1 MLGNSNTI
9 ANRNSAVKAENG
21 FIALLRKLNS
31 IQVGPRTAGDPTKI
45 KARPLAELL
54 RLLLMLLENGLSLP
68 KALQSLAEDRSTRKF
83 SHVLNRLRMTIEAGG
98 TLSQGMQHYPKTFT
112 QMQVQQI
119 RMGEQS
125 GAMERALAR
134 VCEQMERHVALRK
147 RITNK
152 VSYPILITVAGSGL
166 MIFMCVVVIP
176 EFETV
181 YSGSGVDLPVVTHV
195 VTGMSRMVIGWG
207 WLTIPLSMLAAFLW
221 AFGRSRPL
229 VARSMDAFFL
239 KLPIVGPW
247 LRDVAVLQFS
257 EGILSMVE
265 CGYRP
270 VEAVDVAADCV
281 RNREVRAAVDDVRRG
296 VQRGEKLSV
305 ELRKHENYFAATLC
319 QLVGVG
325 EQSGNFPKAMR
336 GTCDHLRERLES
348 RIDASVGML
357 EPTLTIL
364 LAIAIGGIVLSIYMP
379 MFHMFEVLE

>member
-9 ANRNSAVKAENG
+9 ANRNSAAKAENG
-21 FIALLRKLNS
+21 LIAILRKLNS
-31 IQVGPRTAGDPTKI
+31 IQVGPRTAGNPTKI
-45 KARPLAELL
+45 KARPFAELL

-68 KALQSLAEDRSTRKF
+68 KAFQSLAEDRSTRKF
-83 SHVLNRLRMTIEAGG
+83 SHVSNRLSMTIEAGG

-119 RMGEQS
+119 RIGEQS
-125 GAMERALAR
+125 GATE
-134 VCEQMERHVALRK
+134 
-147 RITNK
+147 
-152 VSYPILITVAGSGL
+152 
-166 MIFMCVVVIP
+166 
-176 EFETV
+176 
-181 YSGSGVDLPVVTHV
+181 
-195 VTGMSRMVIGWG
+195 
-207 WLTIPLSMLAAFLW
+207 
-221 AFGRSRPL
+221 RPL
-229 VARSMDAFFL
+229 VARSMDTFFL
-239 KLPIVGPW
+239 KLPIVRPW

-257 EGILSMVE
+257 EGILLMVE

-270 VEAVDVAADCV
+270 VEAVDMAADCV

-305 ELRKHENYFAATLC
+305 ELQKHENYFAATLC

-336 GTCDHLRERLES
+336 GTCDHLPERLES
-348 RIDASVGML
+348 RIDTSVGML